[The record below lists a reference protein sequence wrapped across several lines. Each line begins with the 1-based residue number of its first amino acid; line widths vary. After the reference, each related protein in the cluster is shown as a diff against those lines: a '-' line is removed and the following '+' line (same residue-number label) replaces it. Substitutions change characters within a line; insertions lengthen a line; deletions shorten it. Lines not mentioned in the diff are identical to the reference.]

1 MRPARVAIAQISV
14 FAANLEGGV
23 RAERDLG
30 YPKRTPKKLRMLLD
44 VYGRPWSIGDAKEP
58 KNKGFPVVS
67 WKFLDVPGRL
77 WKPMWLPG
85 PDSKSLV
92 NC

>member
-30 YPKRTPKKLRMLLD
+30 YPQTYPKK
-44 VYGRPWSIGDAKEP
+44 VADAA
-58 KNKGFPVVS
+58 
-67 WKFLDVPGRL
+67 GRL
-77 WKPMWLPG
+77 WT
-85 PDSKSLV
+85 SLEHRRRERA
-92 NC
+92 